1 MLHSAGGK
9 DAFSVLKFL
18 MRCSAGEVYKKQF
31 LVELQA
37 GLLSE
42 RMKVVVKISK
52 SVLTSAW
59 LLFAGHPLA
68 ALALDAGT
76 AQSVNTAS
84 QAADVNRPVRD
95 KWALIVGI
103 GQFQNAKIPKLKYAT
118 KDARDFYN
126 YLTHEGHFA
135 PDHVRILLDEKAT
148 QRRIMSEL
156 GSKFLARLA
165 RPDDMI
171 VLFFSTHGSP
181 SQMDLRGR
189 NYIVAVDSDPEDL
202 FATGIE
208 MQKVLESIQS
218 RVLSDRVLLVMDACH
233 SGCVGGEGK
242 GMTRTGNFDAQALAE
257 GSGQMVICSSKPDEQ
272 SWESKRY
279 ENGVFTKNLL
289 DGLRTGGSTIPIEKI
304 FNNAQQAIENEVKED
319 HPGARQT
326 PVIHSKWTGND
337 LLIAVKP
344 SAPERIPPTVFQDL
358 EVDSTNVAT
367 GVFTPAMA
375 IAAKPPAVPA
385 NSDLDFSATEK
396 PALAISAKSAAP
408 YSAKAGSRSNTGAY
422 APEYSEDGAAVESSD
437 KKLVLTR
444 AFFSTD
450 PDPQKSYQAACEA
463 SQANFNNSD
472 LYYRKACLLIQM
484 GKWGKAMQELTG
496 VLVDDP
502 NNEFYRLARAYCY
515 AKQGMKGLAAED
527 LRTAQFKNPKI
538 EFGD

>member
-1 MLHSAGGK
+1 MKGFAVK
-9 DAFSVLKFL
+9 DTKAL
-18 MRCSAGEVYKKQF
+18 
-31 LVELQA
+31 
-37 GLLSE
+37 
-42 RMKVVVKISK
+42 
-52 SVLTSAW
+52 
-59 LLFAGHPLA
+59 LA
-68 ALALDAGT
+68 AILLLLTGVPVSAAPQQPPVT
-76 AQSVNTAS
+76 PAPAQSSNTAS
-84 QAADVNRPVRD
+84 PANINRPVRD

-103 GQFQNAKIPKLKYAT
+103 GQFSSDKIPKLKYAT
-118 KDARDFYN
+118 KDARDFYH

-189 NYIVAVDSDPEDL
+189 NYIVAADSDPEDL

-242 GMTRTGNFDAQALAE
+242 GIARTGNFDAEALAE

-279 ENGVFTKNLL
+279 DNGVFTKNLL
-289 DGLRTGGSTIPIEKI
+289 DGLRAGGSTVPVAKI
-304 FNNAQQAIENEVKED
+304 FSNAQQAIQNEVKED

-326 PVIHSKWTGND
+326 PVMHSKWTGNE

-344 SAPERIPPTVFQDL
+344 NAPERIPPTVFQEL
-358 EVDSTNVAT
+358 ELDSTSVANGT
-367 GVFTPAMA
+367 AQPV
-375 IAAKPPAVPA
+375 PAVVKAPVPAVA
-385 NSDLDFSATEK
+385 NSALDFNSVAAT
-396 PALAISAKSAAP
+396 KSAAP
-408 YSAKAGSRSNTGAY
+408 YNAGVGSRSNTGAY
-422 APEYSEDGAAVESSD
+422 APNYAEDGAAVENSD

-444 AFFSTD
+444 AFFSSD
-450 PDPQKSYQAACEA
+450 PNPQKAYQSACEA

-472 LYYRKACLLIQM
+472 LYYRKARLLIQM
-484 GKWGKAMQELTG
+484 GKYGKAMQELTG

-502 NNEFYRLARAYCY
+502 NNEHYRLARAFCY
-515 AKQGMKGLAAED
+515 AKQGMKGLADED
-527 LRTAQFKNPKI
+527 VRTAQFKNPKLPTRI